1 MPRSF
6 MVKSKRAHT
15 YHQPRSLEDDY
26 RRLDTILAHIC
37 SDADCPPCVHSGAE
51 KLPEDTDPS
60 VDSYGLSPDFHLPD
74 AADFSPKS
82 PLSCA
87 DSLCAPSTDY
97 EDFWRPPSPSASPV
111 DSENSLSPLAGDTRS
126 FTVPFRPYAWSSY
139 PEPALV
145 QQSLHPSMEADR
157 PPVSVAFYGD
167 RNGHSLL
174 YAERPVGED
183 PFGDYRSRAAAL
195 LFPEGGLHPKTQ
207 NMKAPSD
214 LLCSSLVLSGAYKCV
229 KCSKVFS
236 TPHGLEVHVRRSHSG
251 TRPFACEICSKTF
264 GHAVSLEQHKAV
276 HSQERSFDC
285 KICGKS
291 FKRSSTL
298 STHLLIHSDTRP
310 YPCQYCGKRFHQKS
324 DMKKH
329 TFIHTGE
336 KPHKCQVCG
345 KAFSQSSNLITHS
358 RKHTGYKPF
367 GCDLCGKGF
376 QRKVDLRRHKE
387 TQHGLK

>member
-6 MVKSKRAHT
+6 LVKSKKAHS
-15 YHQPRSLEDDY
+15 YHKPRTLEDDFS
-26 RRLDTILAHIC
+26 RLDSILTQIC
-37 SDADCPPCVHSGAE
+37 SESD
-51 KLPEDTDPS
+51 KLPDESDLTVDT
-60 VDSYGLSPDFHLPD
+60 YGLSPDSHLAD

-82 PLSCA
+82 PLSCT
-87 DSLCAPSTDY
+87 DSLCTRSPDY
-97 EDFWRPPSPSASPV
+97 EDFWRPPSPSASPA
-111 DSENSLSPLAGDTRS
+111 DSEKSLSPLVDDTQP

-139 PEPALV
+139 PGPGLRPLL
-145 QQSLHPSMEADR
+145 QQNLHPSMEVDR
-157 PPVSVAFYGD
+157 GPAAMAFYGEQSA
-167 RNGHSLL
+167 HSAL
-174 YAERPVGED
+174 YSERVLGEETYS
-183 PFGDYRSRAAAL
+183 DYRRHAAAL
-195 LFPEGGLHPKTQ
+195 LFPEGGLRGKNHSV
-207 NMKAPSD
+207 KAQSE
-214 LLCSSLVLSGAYKCV
+214 LLCSSLILNGAYKCV
-229 KCSKVFS
+229 KCSKVRMELHAQSRLHSLSAACMILCDFKK
-236 TPHGLEVHVRRSHSG
+236 TPTL
-251 TRPFACEICSKTF
+251 T
-264 GHAVSLEQHKAV
+264 LEQDTK
-276 HSQERSFDC
+276 SSFDC

-298 STHLLIHSDTRP
+298 STHLLIHTDTRP